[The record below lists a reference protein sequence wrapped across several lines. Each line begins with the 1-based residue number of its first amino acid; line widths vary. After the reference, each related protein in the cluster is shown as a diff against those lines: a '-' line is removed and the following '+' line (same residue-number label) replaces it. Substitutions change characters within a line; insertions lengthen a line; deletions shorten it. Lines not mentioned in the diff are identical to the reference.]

1 MAIWREKEVPPGGF
15 EPPISALRG
24 RRPQP
29 LDDGGELVR
38 VNRVAGVYY
47 KREGSLSEGKGL
59 VSSIETILS

>member
-1 MAIWREKEVPPGGF
+1 
-15 EPPISALRG
+15 
-24 RRPQP
+24 
-29 LDDGGELVR
+29 LVR